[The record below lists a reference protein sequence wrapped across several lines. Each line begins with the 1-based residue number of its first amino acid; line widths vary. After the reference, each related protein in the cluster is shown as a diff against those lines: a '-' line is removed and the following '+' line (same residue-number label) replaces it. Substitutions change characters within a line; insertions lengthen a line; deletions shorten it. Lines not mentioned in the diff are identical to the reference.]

1 MSLIPEVEFAL
12 VEAAT
17 RHAHRPARMR
27 RRARL
32 WTVAPAL
39 AATLVAVAVAVAA
52 VVWRPLLGDSGRRG
66 HPSASSTVLPAAQLK
81 LLGVE
86 RRAQSPADRTPAV
99 QAQLRL
105 LVRTANRGVRTA
117 AIRTLE
123 PLPGGRAA
131 ILVPEQDFGDIVAG
145 AHAAGIENA
154 LCVLYPSPPRPPGAP
169 PGPSGSA
176 QECWSTAALRAG
188 TAIAIVRGAGG
199 FHVIGLAPDGVARVA
214 IRRRDGS
221 YAMAAVT
228 NNFFDHTETA
238 APYLAPVGEIDRWIG
253 PSGATVGP
261 PSRAARGAGG

>member
-17 RHAHRPARMR
+17 RHAHRPARIR
-27 RRARL
+27 KRARL

-52 VVWRPLLGDSGRRG
+52 VVWHPLLGDSGRRG
-66 HPSASSTVLPAAQLK
+66 HRSASTSVLPAAQLR

-86 RRAQSPADRTPAV
+86 RRAQSAADRTPAV

-105 LVRTANRGVRTA
+105 LLRSANRGVRIA

-131 ILVPEQDFGDIVAG
+131 ILVPEQRFGDVVSG
-145 AHAAGIENA
+145 ARAPGIENA
-154 LCVLYPSPPRPPGAP
+154 LCLLYASPPRPPGAP

-176 QECWSTAALRAG
+176 QECWSTAQLRAG
-188 TAIAIVRGAGG
+188 AAIAIVRGAGDY
-199 FHVIGLAPDGVARVA
+199 HVIGLVPDGVAKVA

-221 YAMAAVT
+221 YAVASVAD
-228 NNFFDHTETA
+228 NFFDLTDTA
-238 APYLAPVGEIDRWIG
+238 APYLAPAGEIDRWLG

-261 PSRAARGAGG
+261 PAAVRGASG